1 MEFLF
6 DYLAFLAKT
15 ATVVVA
21 ALVVISAAA
30 AAGAHRAMRRPP
42 TGHIEVVA
50 LNERLQDMGRAV
62 EEAALPA
69 AVVKRRRRQDAKQR
83 KRHRKEEARA
93 ERRQA
98 KARAASE
105 KRAKAA
111 GATEEDAPASGGQG
125 TAAESSAGSDQPQ
138 AAAEQQAQGEPLAQ
152 TGEQSAKAEHPPAE
166 GVPTAE
172 AKPPTSAEGPP
183 VAEAKPPT
191 PAEHSGHA
199 AEVRRRV
206 FVLTFN
212 GDIAASAVDN
222 LRIEISAV
230 LGAANDGDEVV
241 VRVESAGGTVHGYG
255 LGASQLARVRGRG
268 VALTV
273 AVDKVAASG
282 GYLMAAVADRILAAP
297 FAVVGSIGVLAQ
309 VPNVHRLLKKHDVD
323 VEVLTAGRFKRTL
336 DVFGENTDEGRE
348 KLRDELADVHALFQE
363 YVGSWRPKVDL
374 EQVATGEAW
383 YGQRALDRAL
393 VDELITSDEYLAR
406 ACEDADVFEVAWV
419 QPKRP
424 IDRLLGQ
431 AAEAAAG
438 AVGKGLAGL
447 FGKAAESFKPTSGS
461 FGHTALDQTKGEF
474 R

>member
-30 AAGAHRAMRRPP
+30 AASAHRAMRRPP

-69 AVVKRRRRQDAKQR
+69 AVVKRRRRHDAKQR
-83 KRHRKEEARA
+83 KRHRKEEARR

-98 KARAASE
+98 KAQAAKA
-105 KRAKAA
+105 KRARAVS
-111 GATEEDAPASGGQG
+111 EEGAPASGG
-125 TAAESSAGSDQPQ
+125 GSE
-138 AAAEQQAQGEPLAQ
+138 AAAEQ
-152 TGEQSAKAEHPPAE
+152 PPAAP
-166 GVPTAE
+166 VATAPAKDQPPTATE
-172 AKPPTSAEGPP
+172 QPQA
-183 VAEAKPPT
+183 VAEQPAPAEPQAT
-191 PAEHSGHA
+191 PAEEQPAPASDQPAGEQPSP
-199 AEVRRRV
+199 AERPSPARNVRRRV
-206 FVLTFN
+206 FVLSFN

-222 LRIEISAV
+222 LRVEISAV
-230 LGAANDGDEVV
+230 LGAAHDGDEVV

-336 DVFGENTDEGRE
+336 DVLGENTDEGRE
-348 KLRDELADVHALFQE
+348 KLREELADVHALFQE

-406 ACEDADVFEVAWV
+406 ACEDADVFEVSWV

-424 IDRLLGQ
+424 IERLLGQ

-438 AVGKGLAGL
+438 AVGKGFAGFL
-447 FGKAAESFKPTSGS
+447 GQAAESLKPTSGS

>member
-30 AAGAHRAMRRPP
+30 AASAHRAMRLRP

-50 LNERLQDMGRAV
+50 VNERLQDMRRAV
-62 EEAALPA
+62 DEAALPP
-69 AVVKRRRRQDAKQR
+69 AVVKKRRRQDAKER
-83 KRHRKEEARA
+83 KRHRKEEARR

-98 KARAASE
+98 KARGDNRGSSSE
-105 KRAKAA
+105 
-111 GATEEDAPASGGQG
+111 APAAD
-125 TAAESSAGSDQPQ
+125 AAESGAAGGEAAAGGQ
-138 AAAEQQAQGEPLAQ
+138 AAAGSEPGDAPRRPRP
-152 TGEQSAKAEHPPAE
+152 APPAE
-166 GVPTAE
+166 AR
-172 AKPPTSAEGPP
+172 PP
-183 VAEAKPPT
+183 
-191 PAEHSGHA
+191 PADGDA
-199 AEVRRRV
+199 RRV
-206 FVLTFN
+206 FVLNFD
-212 GDIAASAVDN
+212 GDIVASAVDA
-222 LRIEISAV
+222 LRLEVSAV

-268 VALTV
+268 IALTV

-297 FAVVGSIGVLAQ
+297 FAVIGSIGVLAQ

-336 DVFGENTDEGRE
+336 DVFGENTEEGRE
-348 KLRDELADVHALFQE
+348 KLRQELEDVHALFQE
-363 YVGSWRPKVDL
+363 YVGAWRPKVDL
-374 EQVATGEAW
+374 EKVATGEAW
-383 YGQRALDRAL
+383 YGQRALDHAL
-393 VDELITSDEYLAR
+393 VDELVTSDEYLAR
-406 ACEDADVFEVAWV
+406 ACEGADVFEVAWV

-424 IDRLLGQ
+424 LERLFGQ
-431 AAEAAAG
+431 AAQAAG
-438 AVGKGLAGL
+438 DALSRTLAAIAERTMKGG
-447 FGKAAESFKPTSGS
+447 
-461 FGHTALDQTKGEF
+461 F